1 MTTATPTTT
10 PGATSAANSTALTPT
25 ATPAAGGGKVKPVV
39 SPNEVQWLTDLGLG
53 RGVDATKPN
62 LWKEKSSFQ
71 VQAVSK
77 SLNNII
83 GTQESGARKYF
94 EREVLSISSRQTQLK
109 LSVADPNTSFQIGV
123 DAMYSQSVTKTN
135 KSIGEEVVTRTI
147 SFRRGFNELPRIIS
161 AEVQLQ
167 EGAEAK
173 PLLQQLPTSIK
184 PTNTDLL
191 SVAEKTTCDGSSIIG
206 TKEDEV
212 RFEKQLCDWL
222 VHRAV
227 IRGKKMEISGKDQC
241 SITKLTH
248 FLQTHDEEDHDCVA
262 SDCLLFIKQLGV
274 THYIHTIQ
282 LGAMKFRVLSS
293 TEFNQ
298 KVGVKGSM
306 GAQKVAKLQSS
317 ISQTASMIHKNSFLQ
332 VEEIGKITN
341 GTVQMGTSDEAVI
354 SFRLMPIHTLITSEH
369 VNKALKKALRDYM
382 VERAI
387 KSSK

>member
-1 MTTATPTTT
+1 MTTATPTT
-10 PGATSAANSTALTPT
+10 PPATISATL
-25 ATPAAGGGKVKPVV
+25 TPAAAATVGHGKIKPVV
-39 SPNEVQWLTDLGLG
+39 SPDEVQWLTDLGLG

-109 LSVADPNTSFQIGV
+109 LSVADPNTSLQIGV

-135 KSIGEEVVTRTI
+135 KSVGEEVATRTI
-147 SFRRGFNELPRIIS
+147 SFRRGFNELPRVTS
-161 AEVQLQ
+161 AEVLLQ

-173 PLLQQLPTSIK
+173 PLLQQFTTSIK

-191 SVAEKTTCDGSSIIG
+191 SVAEKITRDDSSTIG
-206 TKEDEV
+206 TIDDEV
-212 RFEKQLCDWL
+212 RFEEQLCDWL

-227 IRGKKMEISGKDQC
+227 VRGKKMEITGKDQC

-248 FLQTHDEEDHDCVA
+248 FLQTHEEEDHDCVA

-274 THYIHTIQ
+274 THYVHTIQ
-282 LGAMKFRVLSS
+282 LGAKKFRVLSS

-298 KVGVKGSM
+298 KVGVKGSV
-306 GAQKVAKLQSS
+306 GAQRVAKLQSS
-317 ISQTASMIHKNSFLQ
+317 ISQTVSKTRKNSSLR

-369 VNKALKKALRDYM
+369 VSKAMKRALRDYM

>member
-1 MTTATPTTT
+1 MTTATPAA
-10 PGATSAANSTALTPT
+10 PPATASATL
-25 ATPAAGGGKVKPVV
+25 TPAAVATVGYGKIKPVV
-39 SPNEVQWLTDLGLG
+39 SPDEVQWLTDLGLG

-83 GTQESGARKYF
+83 GTQESGAQKYF
-94 EREVLSISSRQTQLK
+94 EREILSISSRQTQLK
-109 LSVADPNTSFQIGV
+109 LSVADPNTSLQIGV
-123 DAMYSQSVTKTN
+123 DAMYSRSVTKTN
-135 KSIGEEVVTRTI
+135 KSVGEEVATRTI
-147 SFRRGFNELPRIIS
+147 SFRRGFSELPRIMS
-161 AEVQLQ
+161 AEVLLQ

-184 PTNTDLL
+184 PTDTDLL
-191 SVAEKTTCDGSSIIG
+191 SVAEKTIRDGSSTIG
-206 TKEDEV
+206 TIEDEV
-212 RFEKQLCDWL
+212 RFEEQLCDWL

-248 FLQTHDEEDHDCVA
+248 FLRTHDEEDNDCVA
-262 SDCLLFIKQLGV
+262 NDCLLFIKQLGV
-274 THYIHTIQ
+274 THYVHTIQ

-298 KVGVKGSM
+298 KVGVKGSV

-317 ISQTASMIHKNSFLQ
+317 ISQTASKTHKNFSLQ

-369 VNKALKKALRDYM
+369 VNKAMKKALRDYM

>member
-1 MTTATPTTT
+1 M
-10 PGATSAANSTALTPT
+10 
-25 ATPAAGGGKVKPVV
+25 
-39 SPNEVQWLTDLGLG
+39 QWLTDLGLG

-77 SLNNII
+77 SLSNII
-83 GTQESGARKYF
+83 GTHECGARKYF
-94 EREVLSISSRQTQLK
+94 EREILSISSRQTQLK
-109 LSVADPNTSFQIGV
+109 LSVADPNTSLQIGV

-135 KSIGEEVVTRTI
+135 KSVGEEVATRTI
-147 SFRRGFNELPRIIS
+147 SFRRSFDELPRVTS
-161 AEVQLQ
+161 AEIMIH
-167 EGAEAK
+167 EGAEGES
-173 PLLQQLPTSIK
+173 LLQELPTPIK
-184 PTNTDLL
+184 PTDTDLL
-191 SVAEKTTCDGSSIIG
+191 IAAEKMTLEVSDSSKIG
-206 TKEDEV
+206 TLAEDIV
-212 RFEKQLCDWL
+212 GFEEQLCDWL
-222 VHRAV
+222 VHRA
-227 IRGKKMEISGKDQC
+227 ILRGKKMEITGRKHCD

-248 FLQTHDEEDHDCVA
+248 FLQTNDIEDHNCVV

-282 LGAMKFRVLSS
+282 LGAKKFRVLSS

-298 KVGVKGSM
+298 KVGVKGSV
-306 GAQKVAKLQSS
+306 GAQRVAKLQSS
-317 ISQTASMIHKNSFLQ
+317 ISQTASKTRKNSSLK

-341 GTVQMGTSDEAVI
+341 GVVRMGTTDEAVI

-369 VNKALKKALRDYM
+369 VGKAMKRALRDYM

>member
-1 MTTATPTTT
+1 MATTLT
-10 PGATSAANSTALTPT
+10 AAPAALTPT
-25 ATPAAGGGKVKPVV
+25 AAPVGGDGKVKPVV
-39 SPNEVQWLTDLGLG
+39 SPDEVQWLTDLGLG

-71 VQAVSK
+71 VQVASK

-109 LSVADPNTSFQIGV
+109 LSVADPNTSLQIGV

-135 KSIGEEVVTRTI
+135 KSVGEEVATRTI
-147 SFRRGFNELPRIIS
+147 SFRRTFDELPRVTS
-161 AEVQLQ
+161 AETMIHK
-167 EGAEAK
+167 GEAG
-173 PLLQQLPTSIK
+173 QLPTPIK
-184 PTNTDLL
+184 STDADLQRTENKTFEAADDS
-191 SVAEKTTCDGSSIIG
+191 SVIGKLDDGEIG
-206 TKEDEV
+206 
-212 RFEKQLCDWL
+212 FEERLCDWL
-222 VHRAV
+222 IHRAIV
-227 IRGKKMEISGKDQC
+227 RGKVTEIMGKKC
-241 SITKLTH
+241 NSITKLAH
-248 FLQTHDEEDHDCVA
+248 FLQTHDKEEHICVVN
-262 SDCLLFIKQLGV
+262 DCLLFIKQLGV
-274 THYIHTIQ
+274 THYVHTIQ
-282 LGAMKFRVLSS
+282 LGAKKFRVLSS

-298 KVGVKGSM
+298 KVGVKGSV
-306 GAQKVAKLQSS
+306 GAQRVAKLQSS
-317 ISQTASMIHKNSFLQ
+317 ISQTVSKTRKNSSLR

>member
-1 MTTATPTTT
+1 MTTATP
-10 PGATSAANSTALTPT
+10 AAPPPT
-25 ATPAAGGGKVKPVV
+25 ASATLTPAAVATVGYGKIKPVV
-39 SPNEVQWLTDLGLG
+39 SPDEVQWLTDLGLG

-83 GTQESGARKYF
+83 GTQESGAQKYF
-94 EREVLSISSRQTQLK
+94 EREILSISSRQTQLK
-109 LSVADPNTSFQIGV
+109 LSVADPNTSLQIGV
-123 DAMYSQSVTKTN
+123 DAMYSRSVTKTN
-135 KSIGEEVVTRTI
+135 KSVGEEVATRTI
-147 SFRRGFNELPRIIS
+147 SFRRGFSELPRIIS
-161 AEVQLQ
+161 AEVLLQ

-184 PTNTDLL
+184 PTDTDLL
-191 SVAEKTTCDGSSIIG
+191 SVAEKTIRDGSSTIVTI
-206 TKEDEV
+206 EDEV
-212 RFEKQLCDWL
+212 RFEEQLCDWL
-222 VHRAV
+222 VHRAI

-248 FLQTHDEEDHDCVA
+248 FLRTHDEEDNDCVA
-262 SDCLLFIKQLGV
+262 NDCLLFIKQLGV
-274 THYIHTIQ
+274 THYVHTIQ

-298 KVGVKGSM
+298 KVGMKGSV
-306 GAQKVAKLQSS
+306 GAQRVAKLQSS
-317 ISQTASMIHKNSFLQ
+317 ISQTASKTHKNFSLQ

-369 VNKALKKALRDYM
+369 VNKAMKKALRDYM

>member
-10 PGATSAANSTALTPT
+10 PGATSAANSTALTAT
-25 ATPAAGGGKVKPVV
+25 ATPAAGGGEVKPVV

-109 LSVADPNTSFQIGV
+109 LSVADPNTSLQIGV

-135 KSIGEEVVTRTI
+135 KSVGEEVATRTI
-147 SFRRGFNELPRIIS
+147 SFRRGFNELPRVTS
-161 AEVQLQ
+161 AEVLLQ

-173 PLLQQLPTSIK
+173 PLPTSIK
-184 PTNTDLL
+184 PTDTDLL
-191 SVAEKTTCDGSSIIG
+191 SVAEKITPDDSSTIG
-206 TKEDEV
+206 TIDDEV
-212 RFEKQLCDWL
+212 RFEEQLCDWL

-227 IRGKKMEISGKDQC
+227 IRGKKMEMTGKDQC
-241 SITKLTH
+241 SITKLAH
-248 FLQTHDEEDHDCVA
+248 FLQTHEEEDHDCVA

-274 THYIHTIQ
+274 THYVHTIQ
-282 LGAMKFRVLSS
+282 LGAKKFRVLSS

-298 KVGVKGSM
+298 KVGVKGSV
-306 GAQKVAKLQSS
+306 GAQRVAKLQSS
-317 ISQTASMIHKNSFLQ
+317 ISQTASKTRKNSSLQ